1 MTRVI
6 VRHPFCLILIV
17 AAFAPTVLSRPGRAE
32 APAPQNLSILEAGVE
47 SSEDAPVVPA
57 GYAFMAG
64 DYVYFSFEIAGFK
77 VVGSPDSGP
86 RQIALSY
93 KVEATDAKGMALAP
107 AVTGK
112 INDEIGREDK
122 NWLPKR
128 RASFLLPSY
137 IGTGTYSIKVT
148 VEDNASKSKIN
159 KVFEFHVGGPK
170 IEQLGHLSVQNFRFL
185 RDEQDGPGLEVPDYR
200 PGDTV
205 WARFDMCGFKTNPD
219 NSVELQYGISVTR
232 ADGKVI
238 FEQKVAADQK
248 VAALF
253 YPPQFIPGVLSVS
266 TTSDLLHGE
275 YTMALH
281 VRDLIGKQSSDFQQK
296 FRIE

>member
-1 MTRVI
+1 
-6 VRHPFCLILIV
+6 
-17 AAFAPTVLSRPGRAE
+17 
-32 APAPQNLSILEAGVE
+32 
-47 SSEDAPVVPA
+47 
-57 GYAFMAG
+57 
-64 DYVYFSFEIAGFK
+64 
-77 VVGSPDSGP
+77 
-86 RQIALSY
+86 
-93 KVEATDAKGMALAP
+93 VEATDAKGMALAP

-159 KVFEFHVGGPK
+159 KVVEFHVGGPK

-248 VAALF
+248 VPALF

-275 YTMALH
+275 YTMAVH

>member
-1 MTRVI
+1 V
-6 VRHPFCLILIV
+6 
-17 AAFAPTVLSRPGRAE
+17 
-32 APAPQNLSILEAGVE
+32 
-47 SSEDAPVVPA
+47 
-57 GYAFMAG
+57 
-64 DYVYFSFEIAGFK
+64 
-77 VVGSPDSGP
+77 
-86 RQIALSY
+86 
-93 KVEATDAKGMALAP
+93 ALAP

-112 INDEIGREDK
+112 IDDEIGREDK

-137 IGTGTYSIKVT
+137 IGAGSYLIKVT
-148 VEDNASKSKIN
+148 VEDNAAKNQVTKA
-159 KVFEFHVGGPK
+159 FEFNVDGPK
-170 IEQLGHLSVQNFRFL
+170 IEQLGRLSVQNFRFL
-185 RDEQDGPGLEVPDYR
+185 RDEQDGPGLQVPDYR

-205 WARFDMCGFKTNPD
+205 WGRFDMCGFKTNPD

-238 FEQKVAADQK
+238 YEQKVAADQK
-248 VAALF
+248 VAGLF

-275 YTMALH
+275 YTLAVH